1 MRDLAYKALQE
12 FKNIIQSLKC
22 SKVLCVATSALRDAP
37 NASSFI
43 HKVHTQLGIHIKVI
57 DGTKEAYYGAV
68 GAINYLKP
76 LDDALTVDIGGGS
89 TELAKIINGIIVD
102 TISLNIG
109 TVRLKELFFDK
120 KTPLSETR
128 SFIEKELARHY
139 P

>member
-1 MRDLAYKALQE
+1 MSKRTAIIDIGSNSARMAIFEKSSRFGFHLIMETKSRVRIGEGAYEFGGVLQDMALERAYKALQE

-68 GAINYLKP
+68 GAIN
-76 LDDALTVDIGGGS
+76 
-89 TELAKIINGIIVD
+89 
-102 TISLNIG
+102 
-109 TVRLKELFFDK
+109 
-120 KTPLSETR
+120 
-128 SFIEKELARHY
+128 
-139 P
+139 